1 MRNADSCS
9 RISVGAIVFVAALV
23 FPNPSPAATGPLA
36 GKMDAF
42 NYFIGGA
49 WKCTTKAP
57 AVGKLPASTRQGAN
71 VFSVAPGNTLHSRV
85 SAPGYSRDRYYG
97 YNDRSKLYW
106 SASVDNQGSY
116 GYATSADGATY
127 TASSFVG
134 GMSGSI
140 KLRNTIAKVNP
151 SEFTS
156 EEVLL
161 GGPKMVVD
169 TVCTR

>member
-1 MRNADSCS
+1 MRNTDSCS
-9 RISVGAIVFVAALV
+9 RISIGAIVLVVALASA
-23 FPNPSPAATGPLA
+23 NPSPAATGPLA

-49 WKCTTKAP
+49 WKCTTKDP
-57 AVGKLPASTRQGAN
+57 AVGKLPATTRRGAN
-71 VFSVAPGNTLHSRV
+71 VFNVAPGNTLHSRV

-116 GYATSADGATY
+116 GYATSTDGTTY

-134 GMSGSI
+134 GMSASI
-140 KLRNTIAKVNP
+140 KLRNTVAKVNRN
-151 SEFTS
+151 EFTS
-156 EEVLL
+156 QEVLL